1 MVTKRKAPEDILD
14 RGRPREW
21 DRDQIA
27 KDLIEW
33 SQLDTS
39 SNLLEFC
46 VLKLLPA
53 EKISL
58 WSRECPNFRQA
69 VHLAKHSIGV
79 KREKMLSRGLLHQK
93 AYDLN
98 APVYDYFLREEKRD
112 NLKYE
117 SDLRRKE
124 LEEESEQL
132 KTATVKLDEMMSLLS
147 EHQSSALKSAD
158 TSIKAETKS

>member
-1 MVTKRKAPEDILD
+1 MVTKRKAPEDFLQQ
-14 RGRPREW
+14 GRPREH

-27 KDLIEW
+27 LDLLEW
-33 SQLDTS
+33 SQKETS
-39 SNLLEFC
+39 YNLLEFC
-46 VLKLLPA
+46 VLKMLPA

-58 WSRECPNFRQA
+58 WSRECPNFRQS
-69 VHLAKHSIGV
+69 VMIAKHSIGM

-98 APVYDYFLREEKRD
+98 APVYDYFLKEEKRD

-147 EHQSSALKSAD
+147 DHQSSALKIAETNIRAD
-158 TSIKAETKS
+158 TKS